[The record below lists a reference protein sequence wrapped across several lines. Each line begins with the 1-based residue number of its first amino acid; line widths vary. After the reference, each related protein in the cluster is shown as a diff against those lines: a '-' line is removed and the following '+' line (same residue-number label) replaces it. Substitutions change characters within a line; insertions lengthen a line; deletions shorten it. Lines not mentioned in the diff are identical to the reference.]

1 MLLKEKAIIV
11 SLIVCTAIHS
21 ICYAEEA
28 ENVISAEFD
37 SEIEKFT
44 YKNIKQALTDV
55 ANNENYQLL
64 CECAQ
69 WVQSNKDALGVAK
82 VQEFQR
88 LLHQRLSEL
97 VGYRDGFLHSHRGA
111 VGLLAIGS
119 IVSTLFYKRKMK
131 FTYYYD
137 AKSSITAKDRIDLS
151 NKMAV
156 GKKLERSLLAMMALF
171 PLTFYT
177 AILCQS
183 YDKMQGDLQIERLNN
198 VLSCIQDSYL

>member
-37 SEIEKFT
+37 SEIENFT

-137 AKSSITAKDRIDLS
+137 AKSSITANLISSQSCLRVTVLPIFLAAPGLLYVLIFSLS
-151 NKMAV
+151 IGSV
-156 GKKLERSLLAMMALF
+156 VLAAWYACSRES
-171 PLTFYT
+171 YT
-177 AILCQS
+177 SPSRVTSQ
-183 YDKMQGDLQIERLNN
+183 
-198 VLSCIQDSYL
+198 